1 MLEVVLKELHDAK
14 MKLVQAINQQDTDM
28 IKKYEDVVVSLEKSA
43 ESLKSQKNKKKPL
56 PMTDQDQK

>member
-43 ESLKSQKNKKKPL
+43 ESLKKSEK
-56 PMTDQDQK
+56 